1 MTYEIVVPTRNDGLV
16 LSRGT
21 AVAVCQPGKGEK
33 KTYFLY
39 STGRTG
45 HIEGARIQ
53 GVGVKRFFAEQGFEL
68 AGEQDPR
75 AIKLADLMDVR
86 RGLALVEEASRDRA
100 QALQR
105 ELAGQRCLYV
115 PFDAEQNRV
124 EVTVSEPDYCTTT
137 VLDLA
142 SGFSS
147 GAVSTKVEK
156 ENGYR
161 TSVTLSS
168 GWLRPVSAES
178 VRTPVSTEYG
188 GIVEKAVYFIV
199 NSGLGVLH
207 ASCHLE
213 MDLRA
218 DETSVF
224 PRGLIPV
231 DLPNGDVLEVGIDA
245 VDELLVRYVRAGEV
259 IYQRCG
265 LYDVRL
271 GDAIGAIAAVLVRVA
286 DMDAVPKAKSRKKA
300 A

>member
-1 MTYEIVVPTRNDGLV
+1 MTYEIVVPTRNDGLE
-16 LSRGT
+16 LSRGK
-21 AVAVCQPGKGEK
+21 AVAICLPGKGEK

-39 STGRTG
+39 SSGRSG
-45 HIEGARIQ
+45 YIEGSRIR

-68 AGEQDPR
+68 ASEQDPR
-75 AIKLADLMDVR
+75 AIQLADLMDVR
-86 RGLALVEEASRDRA
+86 RGLALVEEVSRNRA
-100 QALQR
+100 QSLQR

-115 PFDAEQNRV
+115 PFDAEQKRA
-124 EVTVSEPDYCTTT
+124 EVTVSAPDYCTTT
-137 VLDLA
+137 VIDLNA
-142 SGFSS
+142 GFTS
-147 GAVSTKVEK
+147 GAVSVQPEP

-161 TSVTLSS
+161 SSVTLSS
-168 GWLRPVSAES
+168 GWLRPLSAQS
-178 VRTPVSTEYG
+178 TRTPVSTEYG

-231 DLPNGDVLEVGIDA
+231 DLPNGDVLEVGIDGM
-245 VDELLVRYVRAGEV
+245 DELLVRYVRAGEV
-259 IYQRCG
+259 IYQRSG
-265 LYDVRL
+265 LYDVRP

-286 DMDAVPKAKSRKKA
+286 DMDAAPKAKSRKKA

>member
-1 MTYEIVVPTRNDGLV
+1 MTYEIVVPTRNDGLE
-16 LSRGT
+16 LSRGK
-21 AVAVCQPGKGEK
+21 AVAICLPGKGEK

-39 STGRTG
+39 SSGRSG
-45 HIEGARIQ
+45 YIEGSRIR

-68 AGEQDPR
+68 ASEQDPR
-75 AIKLADLMDVR
+75 AIQLADLMDVR
-86 RGLALVEEASRDRA
+86 RGLALVEEVSRNRA

-115 PFDAEQNRV
+115 PFDAEQKRA
-124 EVTVSEPDYCTTT
+124 EVTVSAPDYCTTT
-137 VLDLA
+137 VIDLNA
-142 SGFSS
+142 GFTS
-147 GAVSTKVEK
+147 GAVSVQPEP

-161 TSVTLSS
+161 SSVTLSS
-168 GWLRPVSAES
+168 GWLRPLSAQS
-178 VRTPVSTEYG
+178 TRTPVSTEYG

-231 DLPNGDVLEVGIDA
+231 DLPNGDVLEVGIDGM
-245 VDELLVRYVRAGEV
+245 DELLVRYVRAGEV
-259 IYQRCG
+259 IYQRSG
-265 LYDVRL
+265 LYDVRP

-286 DMDAVPKAKSRKKA
+286 DMDAAPKAKSRKKA

>member
-1 MTYEIVVPTRNDGLV
+1 MTYEIVVPTRNDGLE
-16 LSRGT
+16 LSRGK
-21 AVAVCQPGKGEK
+21 AVAICLPGKGEK

-39 STGRTG
+39 SSGRSG
-45 HIEGARIQ
+45 YIEGSRIR

-68 AGEQDPR
+68 ASEQDPR
-75 AIKLADLMDVR
+75 AIQLADLMDVR
-86 RGLALVEEASRDRA
+86 RGLALVEEVSRNRA
-100 QALQR
+100 QALQL

-115 PFDAEQNRV
+115 PFDAEQERA
-124 EVTVSEPDYCTTT
+124 EVTVSAPDYCTTT
-137 VLDLA
+137 VIDLNA
-142 SGFSS
+142 GFTS
-147 GAVSTKVEK
+147 GAVSVQPEP

-161 TSVTLSS
+161 SSVTLSS
-168 GWLRPVSAES
+168 GWLRPLSAQS
-178 VRTPVSTEYG
+178 TRTPVSTEYG

-231 DLPNGDVLEVGIDA
+231 DLPNGDVLEVGIDGM
-245 VDELLVRYVRAGEV
+245 DELLVRYVRAGEV
-259 IYQRCG
+259 IYQRSG
-265 LYDVRL
+265 LYDVRP

-286 DMDAVPKAKSRKKA
+286 DMDAAPKAKSRKKA